1 MGKAHSETASEYVRG
16 NPRKLEVGTDGD
28 RRIVFDANDILRD
41 ITHRII
47 EGLGKTQQ
55 AAARAMGYSQPTLH
69 AFLNGRPGKLDIL
82 TGLCALTDSD
92 PVDVLAEHP
101 LYADHARSLVRP
113 KDHLFRRFSA
123 ALRNRNADRLVR
135 ALELAKEAGKLDEVI
150 ELVLKQVDLIGADR
164 GRTRNSAPKPATAKR
179 SRK

>member
-1 MGKAHSETASEYVRG
+1 MKQAEDGYKRG
-16 NPRKLEVGTDGD
+16 HPRKVEVGPVGD
-28 RRIVFDANDILRD
+28 RRIVYDANDILRD
-41 ITHRII
+41 ITHSII

-55 AAARAMGYSQPTLH
+55 TAAAAMGYAQPTLN

-92 PVDVLAEHP
+92 PVDVIAEHP
-101 LYADHARSLVRP
+101 LFADSARSLVRP

-135 ALELAKEAGKLDEVI
+135 ALEIARAAGRLDDVL
-150 ELVLKQVDLIGADR
+150 ELVLRQVDLINGSDGA
-164 GRTRNSAPKPATAKR
+164 RNSTPKPSKAQR

>member
-1 MGKAHSETASEYVRG
+1 MKDSESGYRRG
-16 NPRKLEVGTDGD
+16 HPRKVEVGPFGD

-41 ITHRII
+41 ITHSII
-47 EGLGKTQQ
+47 EGLGKSQQ
-55 AAARAMGYSQPTLH
+55 AAAAAMGYAQPTLN
-69 AFLNGRPGKLDIL
+69 AFLKGRPGKLDLL

-101 LYADHARSLVRP
+101 LFADSARSLVRP

-135 ALELAKEAGKLDEVI
+135 ALEIARAAGRLDDI
-150 ELVLKQVDLIGADR
+150 LELVLRQVDLINGSDGA
-164 GRTRNSAPKPATAKR
+164 RNSTPKPSKAHR
-179 SRK
+179 SHK